1 MEHMGL
7 EVWELLRA
15 PVFSV
20 KLEAGLL
27 AENKDGERVL
37 QVFREIRRY
46 ETLDLKQAIRACWHL
61 PPLSRPFTILL
72 S

>member
-1 MEHMGL
+1 MLSNRSKMGHMGL
-7 EVWELLRA
+7 ELWEHLRA

-37 QVFREIRRY
+37 QVFRERRRY
-46 ETLDLKQAIRACWHL
+46 ETVA
-61 PPLSRPFTILL
+61 
-72 S
+72 

>member
-7 EVWELLRA
+7 EVWGISEA
-15 PVFSV
+15 PVFSA

-37 QVFREIRRY
+37 QVFKR
-46 ETLDLKQAIRACWHL
+46 
-61 PPLSRPFTILL
+61 
-72 S
+72 

>member
-1 MEHMGL
+1 MGHMGL
-7 EVWELLRA
+7 EVWELLSA

-37 QVFREIRRY
+37 QVFRERRRY
-46 ETLDLKQAIRACWHL
+46 ETVA
-61 PPLSRPFTILL
+61 
-72 S
+72 